1 MEKEIPLLISFSGG
15 RTSAFM
21 TRFILTRYPK
31 RETYVVFA
39 NTGKERL
46 ETLDFINECDKRW
59 CFKTIWV
66 EAVVIPEK
74 GKGTNHK
81 VVTYETASRNGEP
94 FEAVIA
100 KYGITNK
107 PFPHCTREL
116 KFAPIGSY
124 MDSIGVKDYESAL
137 GIRSDEPHRINRKR
151 AEKEKL
157 IYPMADELKVTG
169 KMIRDWWNNQ
179 EFDLGIKD
187 YEGNCDMCWKKS
199 ERKLMTIY
207 KENPQYIKWW
217 DDMEKKY
224 GKDRHHFFRNDK
236 SAQDLIKLSNKPF
249 DMAKDYNEKQKQDT
263 MFDSELDIEF
273 GCACKST

>member
-1 MEKEIPLLISFSGG
+1 MIPLLISFSGG

-21 TRFILTRYPK
+21 TRFLLTRYPE

-74 GKGTNHK
+74 GKGTEHK

-124 MDSIGVKDYESAL
+124 MDSIGIKDYESAL

-157 IYPMADELKVTG
+157 IYPMADEIRVTG
-169 KMIRDWWNNQ
+169 KMIRDWWNKQ

-187 YEGNCDMCWKKS
+187 YEGNCDMCWKSKPGADGKSRCATETALAIGAISDGSLLDGGRRTVKQAQRLAKRLNWDGISYLSANCS
-199 ERKLMTIY
+199 EREETRPKPKTSRT
-207 KENPQYIKWW
+207 P
-217 DDMEKKY
+217 
-224 GKDRHHFFRNDK
+224 RN
-236 SAQDLIKLSNKPF
+236 QLTLS
-249 DMAKDYNEKQKQDT
+249 
-263 MFDSELDIEF
+263 L
-273 GCACKST
+273 